1 MPVASHLSS
10 FVGDAQILT
19 VATLATGIPSDFH
32 NFLFD
37 NDEHVRSVTVFSSLS
52 QIIREVKVL
61 AALDHPNV
69 VGYNAAWMEHWIR
82 PGRILLLNLR
92 N

>member
-1 MPVASHLSS
+1 MPIASHLLS
-10 FVGDAQILT
+10 FVGDAQIFM
-19 VATLATGIPSDFH
+19 VATGIPSDFH
-32 NFLFD
+32 NFLCD

-82 PGRILLLNLR
+82 PGT
-92 N
+92 